1 MAAFLSTP
9 ALAQDQE
16 EVSPEGLAAA
26 EKLLEAMDY
35 DELMVRVVDG
45 MVAEQRVQVRTMLEQ
60 SGEEISPALID
71 DVTEVMQRHS
81 RNIIMDNLDE
91 LRTATAH
98 IYAAN
103 MSAED
108 LERLAV
114 LQADPVMKRFNAAMP
129 AMMQDT
135 FALTMG
141 LMMEAQPAMQSEL
154 TEVIARHL
162 KSSSN

>member
-1 MAAFLSTP
+1 MTAFFSSP
-9 ALAQDQE
+9 ALAQAQ

-35 DELMVRVVDG
+35 DELMARVVDG
-45 MVAEQRVQVRTMLEQ
+45 MVVEQRTQVRTMLEQ
-60 SGEEISPALID
+60 SGEDISPELIE

-135 FALTMG
+135 LALTMG

-162 KSSSN
+162 ESPSN